1 MVTVKSLDT
10 AAYRVILNPVLLFIL
25 SAVYYFRH
33 RKHQGSPS
41 PPQLLCMYAEVTPA
55 GRDFF

>member
-1 MVTVKSLDT
+1 MVPVKSLDT
-10 AAYRVILNPVLLFIL
+10 AAHRVILNPVLLFIL

-41 PPQLLCMYAEVTPA
+41 PPQLLCTYAEVTPA
-55 GRDFF
+55 GRD